1 MSCSGE
7 KNMTTGKIQNLI
19 TALHETGLHI
29 GKKDLS
35 IRKQT
40 YNAQLY
46 FSIANTCLSNKM
58 LLLYG
63 GMGANKTTLLNILS
77 SRFQNIPYNE
87 AAESVIT
94 GHPEQ
99 TEEKIIGFMDPRQ
112 WTRDGEIE
120 MLWTKWAL
128 SPWKTINELNRFPQ
142 GKQNL
147 FIELIKK
154 REITY
159 AGITQHIGDCRYF
172 ATMNPDFK
180 STYPLDEAL
189 LDRISACAPAYQP
202 TATDQIQLLARS
214 DDIETLTDSLPSFS
228 TKEFSELPGQ
238 IDKIELDFDTQ
249 VAIVAL
255 VKDFSLC
262 IRAPNYD
269 KTQLVQDAR
278 PRSGLCS
285 IDQCHYNDN
294 PQALCWQTDEGLSH
308 RTVQDLRDYTKAFT
322 YLTGE
327 ENTLEILRNIAPYV
341 IWHRITP
348 NESIYK
354 KPPYYGADKLQF
366 TKELVNKSINR
377 TLNERRSLIKTFIE
391 GTKGKDVTDNL
402 NQHDDLLA
410 KCDFAEYL
418 K

>member
-1 MSCSGE
+1 MSNSIE
-7 KNMTTGKIQNLI
+7 KIQSLT
-19 TALHETGLHI
+19 TALYESGLDI
-29 GKKDLS
+29 GRGDLV
-35 IRKQT
+35 IRGEN
-40 YNAQLY
+40 YNSQLY
-46 FSIANTCLSNKM
+46 FSIANACLSNKM
-58 LLLYG
+58 LLLFG

-87 AAESVIT
+87 AAEAVIT

-112 WTRDGEIE
+112 WTRDGDIE
-120 MLWTKWAL
+120 VLWTKWAL
-128 SPWKTINELNRFPQ
+128 SPWKTINEINRFPQ
-142 GKQNL
+142 GKQNI

-154 REITY
+154 REVVY
-159 AGITQHIGDCRYF
+159 AGITHYVGDCRYF

-189 LDRISACAPAYQP
+189 LDRISACTPAYQP
-202 TATDQIQLLARS
+202 AATDQIQLLGRS
-214 DDIETLTDSLPSFS
+214 DDIETLVDSLPSF
-228 TKEFSELPGQ
+228 TTEEFNELPRK
-238 IDKIELDFDTQ
+238 IAAIELDFDTQ

-269 KTQLVQDAR
+269 KTQLLQDAR

-285 IDQCHYNDN
+285 IDQCHYHEN
-294 PQALCWQTDEGLSH
+294 PQVLCWQTDEGLSQ
-308 RTVQDLRDYTKAFT
+308 RTIQDLRDYTKAFT

-327 ENTLEILRNIAPYV
+327 EHAIEVLRSIAPYI

-348 NESIYK
+348 NESVYK
-354 KPPYYGADKLQF
+354 KPPYYGANKLQF

-377 TLNERRSLIKTFIE
+377 TLNERRSLIKTFLE
-391 GTKGKDVTDNL
+391 GLKGKNVTDTL

-418 K
+418 HNKH